1 MILAF
6 ILIVHTLSDNHLYQ
20 YWPPD
25 QQLTYDVH
33 VVHRHYPE
41 HSHLRL
47 MMADVQYPHDP
58 KAPLSP
64 TDLAR
69 LLMQYCSDRIKE
81 ERAHTKELIDDKA
94 ELVITGVIRGMGEG
108 LATITESMKDYSQ
121 KLESLELKLSYLEK
135 LFYQQMLD
143 QTPVTSS
150 PPTRTCLVCIKNP
163 ESNPCVNNQ
172 NKESHFHCNA
182 CITVFL
188 SVKDLYHHICTPH
201 AITSHFSCWNCEE
214 TFVNEKLL
222 EEHNESM
229 HASKTSITGELCDE
243 ALSPV
248 LELGMHQMSHGCD
261 RDLSSQVS
269 SSPTTHTTSDHEKS
283 STPLPHQVCHMPS
296 DLQHSQLY
304 HLPPE
309 ASHEYLHQEIYHS
322 TCEVCGFIT
331 TSNDHIRNHKKHC
344 HGIRDSELHC
354 NMCRDTFVDMRELN
368 IHLKEHH
375 QSDTLQLNKDHHN
388 HNNDTLDFSDILQVD
403 GIDDLTLSEVSHTG
417 SAGVTL
423 HDPTLTSASESFPNS
438 AQAEQQL
445 MYTLNPLNQAR
456 RLFENTDRPPLDIKY
471 NNLQIIRGK
480 QHPTNVTIEC
490 NSGLYLTA
498 IKPALEAISAGWKTE
513 VLSIVIS
520 CEDMSEMR
528 DLSGRKVCTKLV
540 LYLKEQQSISKQK
553 VVLHFYHT
561 SCTVQAQ
568 GSSLMSCGT
577 CSPVWLVKH
586 YVEPLAS
593 MHATTNRE
601 TIQTLNTNIRDSATF
616 TCGHCKTQIS
626 PTASNPK
633 DQELPCS
640 KCGVLYH
647 KRCTTRRRSTGN
659 WKRSPWY
666 CETCLT
672 GPPSSSIPA
681 ASQSHHAQQSS
692 VSPGQC
698 AVSLSAHPTSQLLP
712 PRFPST
718 STRQRSSNVNL
729 GNAEQEF
736 QKTALGALRS
746 TVTQQEVEL
755 KSLKEAID
763 IRNKR
768 ISQLEAQ
775 VGHASNLLA
784 DRRTPE
790 DLSGDRVSELVE
802 KLNRISEKFDQ
813 LAGVASN
820 NIVVNTCNSRHS
832 LPEKRDSATQTDAA
846 HPNQIS
852 EGLHSEL
859 PGPQAPPDAGGGQEH
874 EGGSHPVQEH
884 SNSPNL

>member
-1 MILAF
+1 
-6 ILIVHTLSDNHLYQ
+6 
-20 YWPPD
+20 
-25 QQLTYDVH
+25 
-33 VVHRHYPE
+33 
-41 HSHLRL
+41 
-47 MMADVQYPHDP
+47 
-58 KAPLSP
+58 
-64 TDLAR
+64 
-69 LLMQYCSDRIKE
+69 
-81 ERAHTKELIDDKA
+81 
-94 ELVITGVIRGMGEG
+94 
-108 LATITESMKDYSQ
+108 
-121 KLESLELKLSYLEK
+121 
-135 LFYQQMLD
+135 
-143 QTPVTSS
+143 
-150 PPTRTCLVCIKNP
+150 
-163 ESNPCVNNQ
+163 
-172 NKESHFHCNA
+172 
-182 CITVFL
+182 
-188 SVKDLYHHICTPH
+188 
-201 AITSHFSCWNCEE
+201 
-214 TFVNEKLL
+214 
-222 EEHNESM
+222 M

-243 ALSPV
+243 VSSPV
-248 LELGMHQMSHGCD
+248 LEMEMHQISHGCD
-261 RDLSSQVS
+261 HDLSSQVS
-269 SSPTTHTTSDHEKS
+269 NSPTTHTTSDHEKS
-283 STPLPHQVCHMPS
+283 STPLPHQICHMPS

-304 HLPPE
+304 HLPE
-309 ASHEYLHQEIYHS
+309 VSHEYLHQEIYHS

-403 GIDDLTLSEVSHTG
+403 GIDDLTLTEVSHTG

-423 HDPTLTSASESFPNS
+423 HGPTLTSASESFPNS

-498 IKPALEAISAGWKTE
+498 IKPALEAISTGWKTE

-540 LYLKEQQSISKQK
+540 LYLKEQQSLSKQK

-561 SCTVQAQ
+561 SCTIQAQ
-568 GSSLMSCGT
+568 GSSVMSCGT

-672 GPPSSSIPA
+672 GPPQASISAPPTNQAEQNPHACVSQPQQATQSPISRFLALNQHLSDNPPAEAPPPVSQSHDIVIPITSTAAPSSSRPA
-681 ASQSHHAQQSS
+681 ATQSHHAQQSS

-729 GNAEQEF
+729 ANAEQEF

-746 TVTQQEVEL
+746 TV
-755 KSLKEAID
+755 KS
-763 IRNKR
+763 
-768 ISQLEAQ
+768 S
-775 VGHASNLLA
+775 
-784 DRRTPE
+784 
-790 DLSGDRVSELVE
+790 
-802 KLNRISEKFDQ
+802 
-813 LAGVASN
+813 
-820 NIVVNTCNSRHS
+820 
-832 LPEKRDSATQTDAA
+832 
-846 HPNQIS
+846 
-852 EGLHSEL
+852 
-859 PGPQAPPDAGGGQEH
+859 
-874 EGGSHPVQEH
+874 
-884 SNSPNL
+884 